1 MGTLSQALS
10 ALADALGLRDSSSQV
25 RSSRSRRPDEPPTLL
40 VRAKVHDVLRRGVP
54 VNRIEPGPAMHTA
67 RAVFADGSVALVRSV
82 PPGHLMDAAVACLRT
97 RVTAHPAGPLD
108 DGDIVLSW
116 RRGQVL
122 IELIGPDQP
131 D

>member
-1 MGTLSQALS
+1 MGTLSQAL
-10 ALADALGLRDSSSQV
+10 AAIVGALGKQDSSGQPTAG
-25 RSSRSRRPDEPPTLL
+25 RRRPDEPPILL
-40 VRAKVHDVLRRGVP
+40 VKAKLRDVLRRGVP

-67 RAVFADGSVALVRSV
+67 RAVFADGSIALVRSV
-82 PPGHLMDAAVACLRT
+82 PPGHLMEAAVAYLRM
-97 RVTAHPAGPLD
+97 RVTAHAADPWE
-108 DGDIVLSW
+108 DGDIVFRW